1 MNKSK
6 NKLRSKKMFSFLK
19 SMWRWNLTLNSKASE
34 LDRPDWFEGES
45 KRNQFV
51 PVPKHTHAPKGSGRD
66 VYCPKCNRTEHVKE
80 MTCEGCETTTTKYE
94 WLLKK

>member
-1 MNKSK
+1 
-6 NKLRSKKMFSFLK
+6 MFSFLK

-66 VYCPKCNRTEHVKE
+66 VYCPKCNRTEHVKNFGWKE

-94 WLLKK
+94 GLLKK